1 MSENLASLHLKKGAE
16 RRVKGGHIWIYSNE
30 IDKQQSSLKLFEA
43 GQQALVVAADGK
55 KLGVAAMTPNNLIC
69 ARILSRNPKKTFS
82 KGDLKKR
89 IRQALALREQCYD
102 QPFYRLVHGDADWL
116 PGLVI
121 DRFGDVLSVQLN
133 SCFMD
138 GFRNEVVNV
147 LLEMFEPEAI
157 VFRNDSIARK
167 DEGLESESLV
177 AHGELPEQVLIEE
190 NGATFRVPVLE
201 GQKTGWFFDH
211 RENRRQLNRL
221 VADKSVLDVF
231 SYCGSWGIQAAV
243 HGASN
248 VVCVDASEFALEE
261 VAANAVLNGVDDRV
275 ETIEG
280 NAFEVMKALIDNGE
294 RFDIVVVDPPALIK
308 RKKDAKQ
315 GEQAYHRLNQLGM
328 RLLNPDGI
336 LVSAS
341 CSMHLNRERLGE
353 VVRVASRH
361 IDRHA
366 QLFFDGRQGFDHP
379 VHPAI
384 PETDYLKAIFC
395 RVAREII

>member
-1 MSENLASLHLKKGAE
+1 MSDELSTLFLKKGAE
-16 RRVKGGHIWIYSNE
+16 RRIKGGHIWVYSNE
-30 IDKQQSSLKLFEA
+30 IDKQRSSLKLFES
-43 GQQALVVAADGK
+43 GQQAMVVASDGK

-69 ARILSRNPKKTFS
+69 ARLLSRNAKKQFT

-102 QPFYRLVHGDADWL
+102 EPFYRLIHGDADWL
-116 PGLVI
+116 PGLVV
-121 DRFGDVLSVQLN
+121 DRFGSVLSVQLN

-138 GFRNEVVNV
+138 RFHADVVNV
-147 LLEMFEPEAI
+147 LIEMFEPEAI
-157 VFRNDSIARK
+157 VFRNDAIARK
-167 DEGLESESLV
+167 DEGLDAYSEV
-177 AHGELPEQVLIEE
+177 VYGELPETVLITE
-190 NGATFRVPVLE
+190 NETHFRVPVMQ

-221 VADKSVLDVF
+221 VAGKSVLDVF
-231 SYCGSWGIQAAV
+231 SYCGGWGIQAAV
-243 HGASN
+243 HGAAN
-248 VVCVDASEFALEE
+248 VTCVDASEFALEE
-261 VAANAVLNGVDDRV
+261 VAANATLNNVDDRV

-280 NAFEVMKALIDNGE
+280 NAFEVMKVLVDSGE
-294 RFDIVVVDPPALIK
+294 RFDVVVVDPPALIK

-366 QLFFDGRQGFDHP
+366 QVFFDGREGFDHP

-384 PETDYLKAIFC
+384 PETDYLKAVFC
-395 RVAREII
+395 RVVREII